1 MVDCTPRVGTGSGR
15 LLEVEQSLAGEF
27 RDAGVGMAQKKKEKA
42 EPSEF
47 VVFDADEGGAGHA
60 GGLEL
65 LFDGQAEFWNRMR
78 NGGVLPIR
86 KIVGESRKD
95 SHGGAVMEIPGVERS
110 VQPVMAPV
118 ETVPADQAAENREV
132 VRAVKALNGTEM
144 FGEENELTF
153 QRDPNT
159 QRMVVR
165 IVNRNTKE
173 VVSQIPP
180 EYVLRLAADEKSA
193 K

>member
-1 MVDCTPRVGTGSGR
+1 
-15 LLEVEQSLAGEF
+15 
-27 RDAGVGMAQKKKEKA
+27 
-42 EPSEF
+42 
-47 VVFDADEGGAGHA
+47 
-60 GGLEL
+60 
-65 LFDGQAEFWNRMR
+65 
-78 NGGVLPIR
+78 
-86 KIVGESRKD
+86 
-95 SHGGAVMEIPGVERS
+95 MEIPGVERS